1 MIRLATIMLAA
12 SATTLFA
19 QAPPAQAPAAQPTH
33 APAPHAPAP
42 VAPAPAAP
50 AQLTQASATQVSTVR
65 SVYIL
70 PMAGGLDQYL
80 AEHLTQTGAMQ
91 VVTDPKAADSFL
103 TDHLG
108 EPFEQK
114 IAEFHQPADAAKNS
128 NNAVH
133 PSFRSTNSK
142 GTVFLVDAKSQK
154 VLWSDYEKP
163 GPHDSATLNHVA
175 ARIVQKM
182 TVKPK

>member
-1 MIRLATIMLAA
+1 MIRLGILSLVGTAL
-12 SATTLFA
+12 LA
-19 QAPPAQAPAAQPTH
+19 QAPPAAKPPSASQKPPAAQ
-33 APAPHAPAP
+33 APLPAQAP
-42 VAPAPAAP
+42 VPAA
-50 AQLTQASATQVSTVR
+50 AAAIH

-70 PMAGGLDQYL
+70 PMAGGLDLYL
-80 AEHLTQTGAMQ
+80 AEHLTENHAMQ

-114 IAEFHQPADAAKNS
+114 IAEFHQSADAAKNA
-128 NNAVH
+128 NTGVH
-133 PSFRSTNSK
+133 PSFRSTSSK

>member
-1 MIRLATIMLAA
+1 MLAA

-91 VVTDPKAADSFL
+91 VVTDPKAAEAFL

-114 IAEFHQPADAAKNS
+114 IAEFHQPADAAKNA
-128 NNAVH
+128 NAVH
-133 PSFRSTNSK
+133 PSFHSNSSR
-142 GTVFLVDAKSQK
+142 GTIFVVDAKSQK
-154 VLWSDYEKP
+154 VIWSDYEKP
-163 GPHDSATLNHVA
+163 GSHDAATLNHVA
-175 ARIVQKM
+175 AQIVQKM
-182 TVKPK
+182 VGKPK